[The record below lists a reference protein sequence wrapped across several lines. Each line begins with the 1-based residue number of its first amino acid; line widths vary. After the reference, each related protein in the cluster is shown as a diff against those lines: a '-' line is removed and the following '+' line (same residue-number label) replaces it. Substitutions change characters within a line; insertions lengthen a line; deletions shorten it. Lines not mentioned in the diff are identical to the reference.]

1 MKILINEKQYQY
13 IYNSPDRPLLT
24 EITFVENENPE
35 EDNDNIEV
43 GDGEETK
50 DPHNILYF
58 ITEIFVDKY
67 IGEIFDELFP
77 LFSDKQ
83 KYLYDCD
90 PFVTA
95 FNEKLIEKIKE
106 TRTNGTMPK
115 LLKSL
120 IRKHKTISFTIGQI
134 KNMLSRQ
141 FDYVTCYEYFQ
152 DLRGY

>member
-1 MKILINEKQYQY
+1 MKILINESQYQF

-24 EITFVENENPE
+24 EIEFVENNDPEDDEN
-35 EDNDNIEV
+35 IAV
-43 GDGEETK
+43 GDGDETK
-50 DPHNILYF
+50 DPHDILYY
-58 ITEIFVDKY
+58 ITEIYVDRY
-67 IGEIFDELFP
+67 IGELFDEVYP

-83 KYLYDCD
+83 KYSNDCD

-106 TRTNGTMPK
+106 THINGTMPK
-115 LLKSL
+115 ILKSL

-134 KNMLSRQ
+134 KSTLSRQ

>member
-83 KYLYDCD
+83 KYLHDCD

-106 TRTNGTMPK
+106 TRANGTMPK